1 VDLFQIF
8 YLCSKSFSLHF
19 KGKTSILFLALSIG
33 VLLLFL
39 LNLWYGSVLISWGDV
54 LSSLTG
60 GEAGS
65 SNYIIVNHYR
75 LPQAIT
81 ALSVGA
87 ALGLSGLFL
96 QTLFNNPLAG
106 PSVLG
111 ISSGASFGVAL
122 VVLTGSFAGIDML
135 MPGLFYGQFIMV
147 AAALIGSFAVLL
159 IIIFVSSRIAN
170 IVVVLIIGIMIGYA
184 INALVG
190 VLQFFSRSMELQA
203 YVLWGLGSFSKT
215 TLLQSVYLSASIF
228 FLIAISFR
236 FPNALNV
243 FLLGKNYARSMGVNT
258 RKLQLSVLVI
268 SGILISLATAFT
280 GPIAF
285 LGLAIPHIA
294 RNLFNTSNHRVL
306 LPAVVVLGAFVA
318 LLCMLVAKLP
328 GYDTSLPINAVTSMI
343 GAPIVIW
350 AIVKRSKIKQT

>member
-1 VDLFQIF
+1 MLQIN
-8 YLCSKSFSLHF
+8 LTVQTKR
-19 KGKTSILFLALSIG
+19 KTPLLFLILTIG
-33 VLLLFL
+33 VVLLFL
-39 LNLWYGSVLISWGDV
+39 LNLWYGSVLIEWGAV
-54 LSSLTG
+54 LSALM
-60 GEAGS
+60 GS
-65 SNYIIVNHYR
+65 DPESTNFIIVNHYR
-75 LPQAIT
+75 LPQALT
-81 ALSVGA
+81 ALSVGT

-122 VVLTGSFAGIDML
+122 VVLTSSFAGIDLL
-135 MPGLFYGQFIMV
+135 MPGLGYSQLIMV
-147 AAALIGSFAVLL
+147 AAALIGAFAVLL

-184 INALVG
+184 INAMVG
-190 VLQFFSRSMELQA
+190 VLQFFSRSIELQA

-215 TLLQSVYLSASIF
+215 TLYQSVALSSSVFILVGLSMF
-228 FLIAISFR
+228 Y
-236 FPNALNV
+236 PNSLNV

-258 RKLQLSVLVI
+258 KKLQLSILII
-268 SGILISLATAFT
+268 SGILISIATAFT

-294 RNLFNTSNHRVL
+294 RNLFNTSNHRIL
-306 LPAVVVLGAFVA
+306 LPAVVVLGAFIA
-318 LLCMLVAKLP
+318 LLCNLIAKLP

-350 AIVKRSKIKQT
+350 AIVKRAKIKQD

>member
-1 VDLFQIF
+1 MA
-8 YLCSKSFSLHF
+8 
-19 KGKTSILFLALSIG
+19 T
-33 VLLLFL
+33 
-39 LNLWYGSVLISWGDV
+39 GDNN
-54 LSSLTG
+54 T
-60 GEAGS
+60 
-65 SNYIIVNHYR
+65 NYIIVNHYR
-75 LPQAIT
+75 LPQALT
-81 ALSVGA
+81 AMSVGT

-111 ISSGASFGVAL
+111 ISSGASFGVAI
-122 VVLTGSFAGIDML
+122 VVLSGSVLGIDLL
-135 MPGLFYGQFIMV
+135 MPGLVYGQFIMI
-147 AAALIGSFAVLL
+147 AAALIGAFSVLL
-159 IIIFVSSRIAN
+159 LIIFVSSKLAN
-170 IVVVLIIGIMIGYA
+170 IVVVLIIGIMLGYA
-184 INALVG
+184 INAMVG

-215 TLLQSVYLSASIF
+215 TLNQSFVLSLIVFSIV
-228 FLIAISFR
+228 AISF
-236 FPNALNV
+236 FYPNSLNV

-258 RKLQLSVLVI
+258 KKLQLIILI
-268 SGILISLATAFT
+268 LAGILISVATAFT

-294 RNLFNTSNHRVL
+294 RNIFNTSNHRIL

-318 LLCMLVAKLP
+318 LFCNLIAKLP

-350 AIVKRSKIKQT
+350 AIVKRAKIKQG

>member
-1 VDLFQIF
+1 MSLNNKTFSYLFF
-8 YLCSKSFSLHF
+8 LSL
-19 KGKTSILFLALSIG
+19 G
-33 VLLLFL
+33 VIVLFL
-39 LNLWYGSVLISWGDV
+39 LNLWYGSVLISAENV
-54 LSSLTG
+54 LKTLLGNTNNNSDS
-60 GEAGS
+60 
-65 SNYIIVNHYR
+65 IIIINYR

-81 ALSVGA
+81 ALAIGM
-87 ALGLSGLFL
+87 ALGLSGLLL

-122 VVLTGSFAGIDML
+122 VVLSGSITGINYL
-135 MPGLFYGQFIMV
+135 MPGLVFGNILIV
-147 AAALIGSFAVLL
+147 ASALIGAFAVLFL
-159 IIIFVSSRIAN
+159 IIFISARIGN

-190 VLQFFSRSMELQA
+190 VLQFFSRSMELQE
-203 YVLWGLGSFSKT
+203 YVIWGLGSFSKT
-215 TLLQSVYLSASIF
+215 TLTQSVYLSLSILILIVFSF
-228 FLIAISFR
+228 FFR
-236 FPNALNV
+236 NSLNV
-243 FLLGKNYARSMGVNT
+243 LLMGKNYAQSMGINT
-258 RKLQLSVLVI
+258 KRMQFSVL
-268 SGILISLATAFT
+268 LIAGLLIALATAFT

-306 LPAVVVLGAFVA
+306 LPAVIILGAFIA
-318 LLCMLVAKLP
+318 LVCNFISKLP

-350 AIVKRSKIKQT
+350 AIIKRSKIRQS

>member
-1 VDLFQIF
+1 M
-8 YLCSKSFSLHF
+8 HNT
-19 KGKTSILFLALSIG
+19 GKTPFLFLALSLG
-33 VLLLFL
+33 VVLLFL
-39 LNLWYGSVLISWGDV
+39 LNLWYGSVLIEWGSV
-54 LSSLTG
+54 LKALSGNNPDSSD
-60 GEAGS
+60 S
-65 SNYIIVNHYR
+65 IIVNYYR

-122 VVLTGSFAGIDML
+122 VVLTGSYASIDFL
-135 MPGLFYGQFIMV
+135 VSDLYGQFVIV
-147 AAALIGSFAVLL
+147 AAALMGSFAVLL

-190 VLQFFSRSMELQA
+190 VLQFFSRSMELQE

-215 TLLQSVYLSASIF
+215 TLSQSVSLSVSIII
-228 FLIAISFR
+228 LIAISFR
-236 FPNALNV
+236 FSNALNV
-243 FLLGKNYARSMGVNT
+243 FLLGKNYARSMGINT
-258 RKLQLSVLVI
+258 KKFQLSILI
-268 SGILISLATAFT
+268 IAGILISLATAFT

-294 RNLFNTSNHRVL
+294 RNIFNTSNHRIL

-318 LLCMLVAKLP
+318 LLCNLVAKLP